1 VQVKVRVQ
9 KGIKRANSLIFCHLG
24 VVYWFSF
31 SWTSKSGIL
40 LKNKRVEGI
49 LKELESLFRKFL
61 ESNEQKE
68 VLDGCISD
76 GLPELGVLTVIS
88 EMKESVL
95 GAVGQT
101 TDEREKEFQS
111 LGYRYYQSGSPVA
124 NLIAVLNVFHQ
135 GFLRSLSEFGMLD
148 RYWNEVGTFF
158 GDLKN
163 FVTKG
168 YLLKD
173 LDELEYVF
181 MSEFKDKMDIS
192 PHVRWIQATIQ
203 SIREDKWEPAGS
215 ASAIQAELD
224 GWLSKPETR
233 LLLGDEIEWVQ
244 ILHHAI
250 KQLAIAMTQDMS
262 SRNYLQMFILA
273 KELGKKTLYFLHTLG
288 DLYLSFI
295 QNREKRL
302 VDFLH
307 LAVSAGEISH
317 VTVLTVMK
325 FDALTRIW
333 GDTVKRTIVERIKN
347 HIGNVLATSS
357 PNAFFIEGKAGRI
370 YIFHTDQFDMKLDV
384 QIRKLKTHLEEE
396 SISFEGNTIGFRVS
410 LATVGFRK
418 GENLSRDLIKKILAF
433 VTTKAAMTEDES
445 YYLDAEDKRA
455 VISGIIRNYQQ
466 IQFVQS
472 TLNEKNIQLHFQ
484 PVVMMESREV
494 YNLEALARIIT
505 PDAVISA
512 KDFIQTVY
520 DLGMILKLDSLVFE
534 KICEYQ
540 DKIRSVTDKI
550 FLNVSP
556 YSLKSATFRNI
567 LKNTLRELNNA
578 GLSLTIELT
587 EQAVLENVDVIRFI
601 NENYGI
607 RFAIDDFGTGYS
619 SLHTVASLS
628 ESGAVGYLKV
638 DGEMVRQMQDSHETY
653 KVVNTIIRMSD
664 ALRLKAIPEYVETR
678 QISQRLMAMGVKMGQ
693 GNYFCPPSPID
704 DLCAK

>member
-1 VQVKVRVQ
+1 VWK
-9 KGIKRANSLIFCHLG
+9 A
-24 VVYWFSF
+24 
-31 SWTSKSGIL
+31 
-40 LKNKRVEGI
+40 I
-49 LKELESLFRKFL
+49 LKELESLFRKFM
-61 ESNEQKE
+61 ESSEPEE
-68 VLDGCISD
+68 VLDCCTADGSSETGTVAIIS
-76 GLPELGVLTVIS
+76 EVKEAVLT
-88 EMKESVL
+88 
-95 GAVGQT
+95 AVGQS
-101 TDEREKEFQS
+101 TDRREREFQG
-111 LGYRYYQSGSPVA
+111 LGYQYYQSGSPVA
-124 NLIAVLNVFHQ
+124 NLIAVLNFFHQ
-135 GFLRSLSEFGMLD
+135 GFLSLLSELGMLD
-148 RYWNEVGTFF
+148 RYWNQVGEFF
-158 GDLKN
+158 EDLKN

-192 PHVRWIQATIQ
+192 PHMRWVQATIQ
-203 SIREDKWEPAGS
+203 SIREDKWGTS
-215 ASAIQAELD
+215 GVDSTIKAELD

-244 ILHHAI
+244 ILHRAI
-250 KQLAIAMTQDMS
+250 QQLAIAMTQDMR

-288 DLYLSFI
+288 DLYLSFV

-307 LAVSAGEISH
+307 LAVSGGEVSH
-317 VTVLTVMK
+317 VTVLTVAR

-333 GDTVKRTIVERIKN
+333 GDTVKNIVVEKIAN
-347 HIGNVLATSS
+347 HIDNSFATSS
-357 PNAFFIEGKAGRI
+357 SKGFFVEGRPGRV
-370 YIFHTDQFDMKLDV
+370 YIFHTDRFGLKLEN
-384 QIRKLKTHLEEE
+384 QIRKLKVRLEEE
-396 SISFEGNTIGFRVS
+396 SFSFEGNTIGFRVS
-410 LATVGFRK
+410 AGTVGFRK
-418 GENLSRDLIKKILAF
+418 GEKLSRDLIKKVLAF
-433 VTTKAAMTEDES
+433 VITRASLSEDGF
-445 YYLDAEDKRA
+445 YNLDVEDKRA

-484 PVVMMESREV
+484 PVVMMETREV
-494 YNLEALARIIT
+494 YNLEALARIVT

-534 KICEYQ
+534 KICEYE
-540 DKIRSVTDKI
+540 DKIRSITDKV

-567 LKNTLRELNNA
+567 LKNTVRELKGA
-578 GLSLTIELT
+578 GLSLTVELT
-587 EQAVLENVDVIRFI
+587 EQAVLDNVDVIRFI
-601 NENYGI
+601 NDNYGI

-638 DGEMVRQMQDSHETY
+638 DGEMVRQMEDSQETY

-678 QISQRLMAMGVKMGQ
+678 RISQRLLAMGVKMGQ
-693 GNYFCPPSPID
+693 GNYFSPPVPID
-704 DLCAK
+704 QLSSK

>member
-1 VQVKVRVQ
+1 MEKMKV
-9 KGIKRANSLIFCHLG
+9 IISHSLF
-24 VVYWFSF
+24 FS
-31 SWTSKSGIL
+31 TAGKSAIL
-40 LKNKRVEGI
+40 LKNEREWKDI

-61 ESNEQKE
+61 ESSQPTE
-68 VLDGCISD
+68 VLDCRIFD
-76 GLPELGVLTVIS
+76 GSSQTGAMAVVS
-88 EMKESVL
+88 EVKEAILS
-95 GAVGQT
+95 AIGQS
-101 TDEREKEFQS
+101 TDKREREFQS
-111 LGYRYYQSGSPVA
+111 MGYRYYQSGSPVV
-124 NLIAVLNVFHQ
+124 NLIAVLNFFHQ
-135 GFLRSLSEFGMLD
+135 GFLHALSELGMLD
-148 RYWNEVGTFF
+148 RNWNHVGGFF
-158 GDLKN
+158 DDLKN

-192 PHVRWIQATIQ
+192 PHMRWIQATIH
-203 SIREDKWEPAGS
+203 SIRADKWETAGTD
-215 ASAIQAELD
+215 SAIRAELD

-244 ILHHAI
+244 ILHRAI
-250 KQLAIAMTQDMS
+250 QQLAIAMTQDMR

-295 QNREKRL
+295 QNRENRL

-307 LAVSAGEISH
+307 LSVSEGKISH
-317 VTVLTVMK
+317 VTVLTVLK

-333 GDTVKRTIVERIKN
+333 GDTVQRIILERIES
-347 HIGNVLATSS
+347 HIENTLAKSS
-357 PNAFFIEGKAGRI
+357 PNAFFVEGRAGRL
-370 YIFHTDQFDMKLDV
+370 YIFHTDRFDRKIEGP
-384 QIRKLKTHLEEE
+384 IRKLKTRLEEE
-396 SISFEGNTIGFRVS
+396 NISFEGNTIGFQVS
-410 LATVGFRK
+410 TATVGFQK
-418 GENLSRDLIKKILAF
+418 GEKLSRDLIKKVLAF
-433 VTTKAAMTEDES
+433 VTTRVSLTEDGF
-445 YYLDAEDKRA
+445 YCLDANDKRA
-455 VISGIIRNYQQ
+455 VISGITRNYQQ
-466 IQFVQS
+466 IQSIQS

-484 PVVMMESREV
+484 PVVMMESRKV
-494 YNLEALARIIT
+494 YNLEALARIVT

-540 DKIRSVTDKI
+540 DKIRTITDKI

-556 YSLKSATFRNI
+556 YSLKSAVFRNI
-567 LKNTLRELNNA
+567 LKNTLRELKSA

-607 RFAIDDFGTGYS
+607 HFAIDDFGTGYS

-638 DGEMVRQMQDSHETY
+638 DGEMVRHMEDSQETF

-664 ALRLKAIPEYVETR
+664 ALKLKAIPEYVETQR
-678 QISQRLMAMGVKMGQ
+678 ISQRLLAMGVTMGQ

-704 DLCAK
+704 DLLAE

>member
-1 VQVKVRVQ
+1 M
-9 KGIKRANSLIFCHLG
+9 
-24 VVYWFSF
+24 
-31 SWTSKSGIL
+31 
-40 LKNKRVEGI
+40 
-49 LKELESLFRKFL
+49 KELEGLFRKFL
-61 ESNEQKE
+61 ESSKPDE
-68 VLDGCISD
+68 VLDCCLVD
-76 GLPELGVLTVIS
+76 KFPKLGVKTIIAEL
-88 EMKESVL
+88 KEAILS
-95 GAVGQT
+95 ATGQST
-101 TDEREKEFQS
+101 GYRENVFQK

-124 NLIAVLNVFHQ
+124 NLIAVLNFFQQ
-135 GFLRSLSEFGMLD
+135 GFLRTLSELGMMD
-148 RYWNEVGTFF
+148 RYWSPVNDFF
-158 GDLKN
+158 NDLKN

-181 MSEFKDKMDIS
+181 MSEFKDKMEIS
-192 PHVRWIQATIQ
+192 PHVKWIQATIQ
-203 SIREDKWEPAGS
+203 SIREEKWESSGTRE
-215 ASAIQAELD
+215 AIRAELD
-224 GWLSKPETR
+224 GWLARPETR

-250 KQLAIAMTQDMS
+250 RQLAVAMTRDIG

-273 KELGKKTLYFLHTLG
+273 KELGKKTLYFLHTLN

-307 LAVSAGEISH
+307 LAVGDGEISH
-317 VTVLTVMK
+317 VTVLSVMK
-325 FDALTRIW
+325 FEALTRIW
-333 GDTVKRTIVERIKN
+333 GDTVRRIILERIEK
-347 HIGNVLATSS
+347 HIKDSLALST
-357 PNAFFIEGKAGRI
+357 PDVFFIEGGAGKI
-370 YIFHTDQFDMKLDV
+370 YIFHAKRFGRKLE
-384 QIRKLKTHLEEE
+384 IPLRKLKTRLEEE
-396 SISFEGNTIGFRVS
+396 TISFEGNAIGFRVS
-410 LATVGFRK
+410 VATLGFRK
-418 GENLSRDLIKKILAF
+418 GEKLSRDLIKKILAF
-433 VTTKAAMTEDES
+433 ITTRAGITEDGF
-445 YYLDAEDKRA
+445 YCLDADDKRA
-455 VISGIIRNYQQ
+455 VINGIIRNYRQ

-472 TLNEKNIQLHFQ
+472 TLNKKNIQLHFQ
-484 PVVMMESREV
+484 PVVMMKNREV

-505 PDAVISA
+505 PDTVISA

-540 DKIRSVTDKI
+540 ERIRTITDKI

-556 YSLKSATFRNI
+556 YSLKSAGFRNI
-567 LKNTLRELNNA
+567 LKNTIRKLKSA

-628 ESGAVGYLKV
+628 ESGTVGYLKV
-638 DGEMVRQMQDSHETY
+638 DGEMVRQMEDSRETY

-664 ALRLKAIPEYVETR
+664 ALKLKAIPEYVETR
-678 QISQRLMAMGVKMGQ
+678 RISRRLMAMGVEMGQ
-693 GNYFCPPSPID
+693 GNYFCPPSPIE

>member
-1 VQVKVRVQ
+1 M
-9 KGIKRANSLIFCHLG
+9 
-24 VVYWFSF
+24 
-31 SWTSKSGIL
+31 
-40 LKNKRVEGI
+40 
-49 LKELESLFRKFL
+49 KELENLFKKFL
-61 ESNEQKE
+61 ESNQPGE
-68 VLDGCISD
+68 VLDCCIVD
-76 GLPELGVLTVIS
+76 GSSETGAMAVVSELKEATIS
-88 EMKESVL
+88 
-95 GAVGQT
+95 AIGQS
-101 TDEREKEFQS
+101 TDRREREFQG

-124 NLIAVLNVFHQ
+124 NLIAVLNFFHR
-135 GFLRSLSEFGMLD
+135 GFLHTLSELGMLD
-148 RYWNEVGTFF
+148 RYWSQVDDFF
-158 GDLKN
+158 DDLKN

-192 PHVRWIQATIQ
+192 PHMRWIQATIQ
-203 SIREDKWEPAGS
+203 SIRDDKRETTGS
-215 ASAIQAELD
+215 DATIKAKLD

-244 ILHHAI
+244 ILHRAI
-250 KQLAIAMTQDMS
+250 QQLALAMTQDMR

-288 DLYLSFI
+288 DLYISFI

-307 LAVSAGEISH
+307 LAVSGGEVSH
-317 VTVLTVMK
+317 VTVLTVVK

-333 GDTVKRTIVERIKN
+333 GDTVQNIILEKIEN
-347 HIGNVLATSS
+347 HIENTLAISS
-357 PNAFFIEGKAGRI
+357 PGAFFVEGRAGRV
-370 YIFHTDQFDMKLDV
+370 YIFHTGRFGLKLEGK
-384 QIRKLKTHLEEE
+384 IRKLKARLEEE
-396 SISFEGNTIGFRVS
+396 SISFEGNTIGFQVS
-410 LATVGFRK
+410 LATVGFQR
-418 GENLSRDLIKKILAF
+418 GEKLSRDLIKKVLAF
-433 VTTKAAMTEDES
+433 VTTRAALTEDGF

-455 VISGIIRNYQQ
+455 VINGIIRNYQQ

-494 YNLEALARIIT
+494 YNLEALARIVT

-540 DKIRSVTDKI
+540 DRIRTITDKI

-556 YSLKSATFRNI
+556 YSLKSAGFRNI
-567 LKNTLRELNNA
+567 LKNTVRELKHA
-578 GLSLTIELT
+578 GLSLTVELT

-638 DGEMVRQMQDSHETY
+638 DGEMVRQMENSQETY

-678 QISQRLMAMGVKMGQ
+678 RISQRLLAMGVKMGQ
-693 GNYFCPPSPID
+693 GNYFCPASAIE
-704 DLCAK
+704 DLIAK